1 MSTVFDLVAEGGPVM
16 VPLAGLSIAT
26 IACAIERS
34 IFWFQLPR
42 SEDRIVHDV
51 LEAAHYDLAQA
62 ADMAHRAHRFAIGR
76 YLFAPLRLSHPTPDT
91 FHLALENAAEKEFI
105 RMHRGDKLLESVV
118 GLAPLLGLLGTV
130 TGLITTFNNLKIGG
144 GVAIDTAK
152 ATAGIGEA
160 LTATAGGM
168 LVAILALVILRI
180 FLSFQTQQRDYF
192 STVGGDL
199 ELVYRQLWY
208 DSQHR
213 SNKHATPN
221 WDNSASLQASDH

>member
-26 IACAIERS
+26 LACAVERS
-34 IFWFQLPR
+34 IFWLQVLR
-42 SEDRIVHDV
+42 SEDRIVRDV
-51 LEAAHYDLAQA
+51 LEAAHYDLERA
-62 ADMAHRAHRFAIGR
+62 AAIARRASQLPIGR
-76 YLFAPLRLSHPTPDT
+76 YLFAPLRLHHPTPET
-91 FHLALENAAEKEFI
+91 FHLALENAAEKELI
-105 RMHRGDKLLESVV
+105 QMHRGDKLLESVV

-144 GVAIDTAK
+144 GAAIDTAK

-168 LVAILALVILRI
+168 LVAIFALAILRV
-180 FLSFQTQQRDYF
+180 FLSLQTQQRDYF

-208 DSQHR
+208 DSPNR
-213 SNKHATPN
+213 SDNHSLPEWDSTTLQPSKH
-221 WDNSASLQASDH
+221 

>member
-1 MSTVFDLVAEGGPVM
+1 
-16 VPLAGLSIAT
+16 
-26 IACAIERS
+26 
-34 IFWFQLPR
+34 
-42 SEDRIVHDV
+42 
-51 LEAAHYDLAQA
+51 
-62 ADMAHRAHRFAIGR
+62 
-76 YLFAPLRLSHPTPDT
+76 
-91 FHLALENAAEKEFI
+91 
-105 RMHRGDKLLESVV
+105 MHRGDKLLESVV

-152 ATAGIGEA
+152 ATEGIGEA

-213 SNKHATPN
+213 SNGQSTPN
-221 WDNSASLQASDH
+221 WDSSTSLQSSDR